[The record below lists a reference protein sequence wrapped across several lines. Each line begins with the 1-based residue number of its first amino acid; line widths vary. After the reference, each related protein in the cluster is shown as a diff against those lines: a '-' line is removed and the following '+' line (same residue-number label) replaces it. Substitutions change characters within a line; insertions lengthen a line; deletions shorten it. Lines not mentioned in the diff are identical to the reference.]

1 MQTIKHN
8 SKLIIAT
15 FVALVTFS
23 SASFSQTLEQR
34 IERLER
40 ISSNPVLLQHSQRMN
55 DQQREIQTLYDQVDR
70 LVRQIQTLESKLSQS
85 YEEMDERLNKLEV
98 SSKQTTLPESST
110 QRAPTPPAR
119 VQADTPKTSQSPAT
133 PVSTATSKDAK
144 SDYDKAFALLRE
156 GKYDESIQAFNQFVK
171 DYPDSSLASNA
182 HYWLGEAYLIKQ
194 DFAKAYESFDKVLK
208 QYADSNKVEDSMLRG
223 ADSLVGL
230 NRLDEAKQLYEKLV
244 EQAPESRAAKSAVRR
259 LERFNTGS

>member
-8 SKLIIAT
+8 KKFIMAS
-15 FVALVTFS
+15 FVGLAIFS
-23 SASFSQTLEQR
+23 TSSFSQTLEQR

-70 LVRQIQTLESKLSQS
+70 LVRQVQTLESKLNQS
-85 YEEMDERLNKLEV
+85 YEEMDERLNSLEV
-98 SSKQTTLPESST
+98 KSKQAASS
-110 QRAPTPPAR
+110 QPVPQVSGS
-119 VQADTPKTSQSPAT
+119 VQADVAVSPTIAASAASQPSA
-133 PVSTATSKDAK
+133 DAK
-144 SDYDKAFALLRE
+144 PAYDKAFGLLRE
-156 GKYDESIQAFNQFVK
+156 GKYDESIQALNQFVK

-194 DFAKAYESFDKVLK
+194 EFAKAYASFDTVLK

-244 EQAPESRAAKSAVRR
+244 KQAPESRSAKSAVRR
-259 LERFNTGS
+259 LERFNSGN